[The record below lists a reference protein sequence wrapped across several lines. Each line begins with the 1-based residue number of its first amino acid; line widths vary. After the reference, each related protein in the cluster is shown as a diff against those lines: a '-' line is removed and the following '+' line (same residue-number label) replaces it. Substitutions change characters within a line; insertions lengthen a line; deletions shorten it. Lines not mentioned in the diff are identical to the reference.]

1 MVIEGWKH
9 LRNGL
14 ELRDIFFHKFY
25 SPAKWVFGKKCCGSA
40 GCTASWIETHWSC
53 RHAQTYA
60 DMRRHAQTCGCA
72 KMRVPSNHPFKINHL
87 NSILHYEPSS
97 NLPRSWDPDFDS
109 SSVSRPISS
118 ETCRMDVKAS
128 GLWSSKKQK
137 RGPGALALLYI
148 YIYNI
153 IYTYT
158 HTYDLWLFH
167 TISYY
172 YYLIILLLFN
182 HTITISTF
190 NIC

>member
-128 GLWSSKKQK
+128 GLWSSKNKK
-137 RGPGALALLYI
+137 GGLVHWHYCIFIYTILYI
-148 YIYNI
+148 RIHI
-153 IYTYT
+153 
-158 HTYDLWLFH
+158 HMTYDYFILFH
-167 TISYY
+167 TI
-172 YYLIILLLFN
+172 
-182 HTITISTF
+182 TI
-190 NIC
+190 

>member
-1 MVIEGWKH
+1 MALSSETFSSTSFTLLPNESLEKSAVDLLAAQHHGLKH
-9 LRNGL
+9 T
-14 ELRDIFFHKFY
+14 E
-25 SPAKWVFGKKCCGSA
+25 
-40 GCTASWIETHWSC
+40 TADMH
-53 RHAQTYA
+53 RHTQTCA

-87 NSILHYEPSS
+87 NSILHYKPSS

-109 SSVSRPISS
+109 SSVSSPISS

-128 GLWSSKKQK
+128 GLWSSKKTK
-137 RGPGALALLYI
+137 KGAWCAGTI
-148 YIYNI
+148 VYIYNI

-158 HTYDLWLFH
+158 HTYDYF
-167 TISYY
+167 
-172 YYLIILLLFN
+172 ILLLFN